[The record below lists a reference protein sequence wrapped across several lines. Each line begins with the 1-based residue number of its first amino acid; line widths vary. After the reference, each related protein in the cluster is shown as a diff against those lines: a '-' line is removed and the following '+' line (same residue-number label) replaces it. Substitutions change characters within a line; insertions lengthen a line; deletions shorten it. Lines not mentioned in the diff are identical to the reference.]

1 MKLTGYIMDRLFSII
16 MFLAAAFFSMGLLLL
31 MGLRYEFIIYIEII
45 FGVSFLASLFW
56 DYTRKKKYYRGLM
69 ALFDGLDDKTL
80 LAELAEKPG
89 FLDGK
94 LLYRILHLSDKFMND
109 KLAEAQAA
117 NQEYREYIE
126 MWVHEIKTPI
136 TSAHLITENDKNV
149 STIRIDDELNKI
161 DHFVEQ
167 ALFYARSTTLEKDF
181 KIEQVTLKTLVQE
194 ALKSY
199 SKQMIAAHGKPVFV
213 NLDIPVFADRKW
225 CVFIIGQIIANSV
238 KYAKGNLI
246 LTFEGAAFDN
256 GCSLSISDNGIGI
269 AEADIPRIFDKGFT
283 GENGRKFGKSTGIGL
298 YLCRKLCRKMNME
311 ISAAGSTENGTIIKI
326 TFPKENLFSPQ
337 NLTFR

>member
-1 MKLTGYIMDRLFSII
+1 MKLSDYIIDRLFSVV
-16 MFLAAAFFSMGLLLL
+16 MFLAAVIFSMGFLWL

-45 FGVSFLASLFW
+45 FGFSFLAAFVW
-56 DYTRKKKYYRGLM
+56 DYTRKKKYYCGFM

-80 LAELAEKPG
+80 LAELVEKPG

-94 LLYRILHLSDKFMND
+94 LLYQILRLSNKYMND
-109 KLAEAQAA
+109 KLAEAGAT

-136 TSAHLITENDKNV
+136 TSAHLIIENDKNI

-181 KIEQVTLKTLVQE
+181 KIEKTTLKTLVQE

-199 SKQMIAAHGKPVFV
+199 SKQIIEAHGRPVFE

-238 KYAKGNLI
+238 KYAKENLI
-246 LTFEGAAFDN
+246 LTFEGSSFDN

-269 AEADIPRIFDKGFT
+269 TEADIPRIFDKGFT

-311 ISAAGSTENGTIIKI
+311 ISVASSLENGTTVKI
-326 TFPKENLFSPQ
+326 MFPKENLYS
-337 NLTFR
+337 

>member
-1 MKLTGYIMDRLFSII
+1 
-16 MFLAAAFFSMGLLLL
+16 MFLVAVTFSMGLLWL

-45 FGVSFLASLFW
+45 FGFSFLAAFVW
-56 DYTRKKKYYRGLM
+56 DYTRKKKYYCGFM

-80 LAELAEKPG
+80 LAELVEKPG

-94 LLYRILHLSDKFMND
+94 LLYQILRLSNKYMND
-109 KLAEAQAA
+109 KLAEAGAT

-136 TSAHLITENDKNV
+136 TSAHLIIENDKNI

-181 KIEQVTLKTLVQE
+181 KIEKTTLKTLVQE

-199 SKQMIAAHGKPVFV
+199 SKQIIEAHGRPVFV

-238 KYAKGNLI
+238 KYAKENLI
-246 LTFEGAAFDN
+246 LTFEGSSFDN

-269 AEADIPRIFDKGFT
+269 TEADIPRIFDKGFT

-298 YLCRKLCRKMNME
+298 YLCRKLCSKMNME
-311 ISAAGSTENGTIIKI
+311 ISVTSGFENGTTVKI
-326 TFPKENLFSPQ
+326 TFPKENLY
-337 NLTFR
+337 LT

>member
-1 MKLTGYIMDRLFSII
+1 MKLTDYIIDRLFSVV
-16 MFLAAAFFSMGLLLL
+16 MFLVAVIFSMGLLWL

-45 FGVSFLASLFW
+45 FGFSFLAAFLW
-56 DYTRKKKYYRGLM
+56 DYTRKKRYYCGFM

-80 LAELAEKPG
+80 LAELVEKPG

-94 LLYRILHLSDKFMND
+94 LLYQILRLSNKYMND
-109 KLAEAQAA
+109 KLAEAGAT

-126 MWVHEIKTPI
+126 MCVHEIKTPI
-136 TSAHLITENDKNV
+136 SSAHFIIEYDNNV

-181 KIEQVTLKTLVQE
+181 KIEKTTMKTLVLE
-194 ALKSY
+194 ALKGY
-199 SKQMIAAHGKPVFV
+199 SKQIIGVRGRPVFV

-238 KYAKGNLI
+238 KYAKGDLI
-246 LTFEGAAFDN
+246 LTFEGSSFEN
-256 GCSLSISDNGIGI
+256 GRSLLISDNGIGI
-269 AEADIPRIFDKGFT
+269 AEADLQRIFDKGFT
-283 GENGRKFGKSTGIGL
+283 GENGRNIRKSTGIGL

-311 ISAAGSTENGTIIKI
+311 ISAASSSENGTTIKI
-326 TFPKENLFSPQ
+326 IFPYNLVM
-337 NLTFR
+337 

>member
-1 MKLTGYIMDRLFSII
+1 MRLTDYTIDRLFSVV
-16 MFLAAAFFSMGLLLL
+16 MFLVAVIFSMGLLWL

-45 FGVSFLASLFW
+45 FGFSFLAAFIW
-56 DYTRKKKYYRGLM
+56 DYTRKKKYYCGFM

-80 LAELAEKPG
+80 LAELIEKPG

-94 LLYRILHLSDKFMND
+94 LLYQILRLSNKYMND
-109 KLAEAQAA
+109 KLAEAGAT

-136 TSAHLITENDKNV
+136 TSAHLIIENDKNI

-181 KIEQVTLKTLVQE
+181 KIEKTTLKTLVQE

-199 SKQMIAAHGKPVFV
+199 SKQIIEAHGRPVFE

-238 KYAKGNLI
+238 KYAKENLI
-246 LTFEGAAFDN
+246 LTFEGSSFDN

-269 AEADIPRIFDKGFT
+269 TEADIPRIFDKGFT

-298 YLCRKLCRKMNME
+298 YLCRKLCHKMNME
-311 ISAAGSTENGTIIKI
+311 ISVAGSLENGTTVKI
-326 TFPKENLFSPQ
+326 TFPKENLY
-337 NLTFR
+337 LT

>member
-1 MKLTGYIMDRLFSII
+1 MKLTDYIIDRLFSVV
-16 MFLAAAFFSMGLLLL
+16 MFLVAVIFSMGLLWL

-45 FGVSFLASLFW
+45 FGFSFLAAFVW
-56 DYTRKKKYYRGLM
+56 DYTRKKKYYCGFM

-94 LLYRILHLSDKFMND
+94 LLYQILRLSNKYMND
-109 KLAEAQAA
+109 KLAEAGAT

-136 TSAHLITENDKNV
+136 TSAHLIIENDKNI

-181 KIEQVTLKTLVQE
+181 KIEKTTLKTLVQE

-199 SKQMIAAHGKPVFV
+199 SKQIIEAHGRPVFE

-238 KYAKGNLI
+238 KYAKENLI
-246 LTFEGAAFDN
+246 LTFEGSSFDN
-256 GCSLSISDNGIGI
+256 GCGLSISDNGIGI
-269 AEADIPRIFDKGFT
+269 TEADIPRIFDKGFT

-298 YLCRKLCRKMNME
+298 YLCRKLCHKMNME
-311 ISAAGSTENGTIIKI
+311 ISAASSFENGTTVKI
-326 TFPKENLFSPQ
+326 TFPKENLYS
-337 NLTFR
+337 

>member
-1 MKLTGYIMDRLFSII
+1 MKLTDYIIDRLFSVV
-16 MFLAAAFFSMGLLLL
+16 MFLVAVTFSMGLLWL

-45 FGVSFLASLFW
+45 FGFSFLAAFVW
-56 DYTRKKKYYRGLM
+56 DYTRKKKYYCRFM

-80 LAELAEKPG
+80 LAELVEKPG

-94 LLYRILHLSDKFMND
+94 LLYQILRLSNKYMND
-109 KLAEAQAA
+109 KLAEAGAT

-136 TSAHLITENDKNV
+136 TSAHLIIENDKNI

-181 KIEQVTLKTLVQE
+181 KIEKTTLKTLVQE

-199 SKQMIAAHGKPVFV
+199 SKQIIEAHGRPVFV

-238 KYAKGNLI
+238 KYAKENLI
-246 LTFEGAAFDN
+246 LTFEGSSFDN

-269 AEADIPRIFDKGFT
+269 TEADIPRIFDKGFT

-311 ISAAGSTENGTIIKI
+311 ISVTSSFENGTTVKI
-326 TFPKENLFSPQ
+326 TFPKENLY
-337 NLTFR
+337 LT

>member
-1 MKLTGYIMDRLFSII
+1 MKLTDYIIDRLFSVV
-16 MFLAAAFFSMGLLLL
+16 MFLAAVVFSMGLLWL

-45 FGVSFLASLFW
+45 FGFSFLAAFIW
-56 DYTRKKKYYRGLM
+56 DYTRKKKYYCGFM

-80 LAELAEKPG
+80 LAELVEKPG

-94 LLYRILHLSDKFMND
+94 LLYQILRLSNKYMND
-109 KLAEAQAA
+109 KLAEAGAT

-136 TSAHLITENDKNV
+136 TSAHLIIENDKNI

-181 KIEQVTLKTLVQE
+181 KIEKTTLKTLVQE

-199 SKQMIAAHGKPVFV
+199 SKQIIEAHGRPVFE

-238 KYAKGNLI
+238 KYAKENLI
-246 LTFEGAAFDN
+246 LTFKGSSFDN

-269 AEADIPRIFDKGFT
+269 TEADIPRIFDKGFT

-298 YLCRKLCRKMNME
+298 YLCRKLCHKMNME
-311 ISAAGSTENGTIIKI
+311 ISAASSFENGTTVKI
-326 TFPKENLFSPQ
+326 TFPKENLYS
-337 NLTFR
+337 

>member
-1 MKLTGYIMDRLFSII
+1 MKLSDYIIDRLFSVV
-16 MFLAAAFFSMGLLLL
+16 MFLAAVIFSMGFLWL

-45 FGVSFLASLFW
+45 FGFSFLAAFVW
-56 DYTRKKKYYRGLM
+56 DYTRKKKYYCGFM

-94 LLYRILHLSDKFMND
+94 LLYQILRLSNKYMND
-109 KLAEAQAA
+109 KLAEAGAT

-136 TSAHLITENDKNV
+136 TSAHLIIENDKNI

-181 KIEQVTLKTLVQE
+181 KIEKTTLKILVQE

-199 SKQMIAAHGKPVFV
+199 SKQIIEAHGRPVFE

-238 KYAKGNLI
+238 KYAKENLI
-246 LTFEGAAFDN
+246 LTFEGSSFDN
-256 GCSLSISDNGIGI
+256 GCSLSVSDKGIGI
-269 AEADIPRIFDKGFT
+269 TEADIPRIFDKGFT

-311 ISAAGSTENGTIIKI
+311 ISVASSLENGTTVKI
-326 TFPKENLFSPQ
+326 MFPKENLYS
-337 NLTFR
+337 

>member
-1 MKLTGYIMDRLFSII
+1 MKLTDYIIDRLFSVV
-16 MFLAAAFFSMGLLLL
+16 MFLAAVVFSMGLLWL

-45 FGVSFLASLFW
+45 FGFSFLAAFIW
-56 DYTRKKKYYRGLM
+56 DYTRKKKYYCGFM

-80 LAELAEKPG
+80 LAELVEKPG

-94 LLYRILHLSDKFMND
+94 LLYQILRLSNKYMND
-109 KLAEAQAA
+109 KLAEAGAT

-126 MWVHEIKTPI
+126 MWLHEIKTPI
-136 TSAHLITENDKNV
+136 TSAHLIIENDKNI

-161 DHFVEQ
+161 DHFIEQ

-181 KIEQVTLKTLVQE
+181 KIEETTLKPLVQE

-199 SKQMIAAHGKPVFV
+199 SKQIIDAHGRPVFE

-238 KYAKGNLI
+238 KYAKENLI
-246 LTFEGAAFDN
+246 LTFEGSSFDN

-269 AEADIPRIFDKGFT
+269 TEADILRIFDKGFT

-298 YLCRKLCRKMNME
+298 YLCRKLCHKMNME
-311 ISAAGSTENGTIIKI
+311 ISAASSFENGTTVKI
-326 TFPKENLFSPQ
+326 TFPKENLYS
-337 NLTFR
+337 

>member
-1 MKLTGYIMDRLFSII
+1 MKRTDYIIDRLFSVV
-16 MFLAAAFFSMGLLLL
+16 MFLVAVIFSMGLLWL

-45 FGVSFLASLFW
+45 FGFSFLAAFVW
-56 DYTRKKKYYRGLM
+56 DYTRKKKYYCGFM

-80 LAELAEKPG
+80 LVELVEKPG

-94 LLYRILHLSDKFMND
+94 LLYQILRLSNKYMND
-109 KLAEAQAA
+109 KLAEAGAT

-136 TSAHLITENDKNV
+136 TSAHLIIENDKNI

-181 KIEQVTLKTLVQE
+181 KIEKTTLKTLVQE

-199 SKQMIAAHGKPVFV
+199 SKQIIEAHGRPVFE

-238 KYAKGNLI
+238 KYAKENLI
-246 LTFEGAAFDN
+246 LTFKGSSFDN

-269 AEADIPRIFDKGFT
+269 TEADIPRVFDKGFT

-311 ISAAGSTENGTIIKI
+311 ISVSSSFENGTTVKI
-326 TFPKENLFSPQ
+326 TFPKENLYS
-337 NLTFR
+337 

>member
-1 MKLTGYIMDRLFSII
+1 MRLTDYTIDRLFSVV
-16 MFLAAAFFSMGLLLL
+16 MFLAAVVFSMGLLWL

-45 FGVSFLASLFW
+45 FGFSFLAAFVW
-56 DYTRKKKYYRGLM
+56 DYTRKKKYYCGFM

-94 LLYRILHLSDKFMND
+94 LLYQILRLSNKYMND
-109 KLAEAQAA
+109 KLAEAGAA

-136 TSAHLITENDKNV
+136 TSAHLIIENDKNI

-181 KIEQVTLKTLVQE
+181 KIEKTTLKILVQE

-199 SKQMIAAHGKPVFV
+199 SKQIIEAHGRPVFE

-238 KYAKGNLI
+238 KYAK
-246 LTFEGAAFDN
+246 
-256 GCSLSISDNGIGI
+256 
-269 AEADIPRIFDKGFT
+269 
-283 GENGRKFGKSTGIGL
+283 
-298 YLCRKLCRKMNME
+298 
-311 ISAAGSTENGTIIKI
+311 KI
-326 TFPKENLFSPQ
+326 
-337 NLTFR
+337 

>member
-1 MKLTGYIMDRLFSII
+1 MKLTDYIIDRLFSVV
-16 MFLAAAFFSMGLLLL
+16 MFLVAVIFSMGLLWL

-45 FGVSFLASLFW
+45 FGFSFLAAFVW
-56 DYTRKKKYYRGLM
+56 DYTRKKKYYCGFM

-80 LAELAEKPG
+80 LVELVEKPG

-94 LLYRILHLSDKFMND
+94 LLYQILRLSNKYMND
-109 KLAEAQAA
+109 KLAEAGAT

-136 TSAHLITENDKNV
+136 TSAHLIIENDKNI

-181 KIEQVTLKTLVQE
+181 KIEKTTLKTLVQE

-199 SKQMIAAHGKPVFV
+199 SKQIIEAHGRPVFE

-238 KYAKGNLI
+238 KYAKENLI
-246 LTFEGAAFDN
+246 LTFKGSSFDN

-269 AEADIPRIFDKGFT
+269 TEADIPRVFDKGFT

-311 ISAAGSTENGTIIKI
+311 ISAASSSENGTTVKI
-326 TFPKENLFSPQ
+326 TFPKENLYA
-337 NLTFR
+337 

>member
-1 MKLTGYIMDRLFSII
+1 MKLTDYIIDRLFSII
-16 MFLAAAFFSMGLLLL
+16 MFLAALIFSMGLLWL
-31 MGLRYEFIIYIEII
+31 MGLRCEFIIYIEII
-45 FGVSFLASLFW
+45 FGFSFLASLLW
-56 DYTRKKKYYRGLM
+56 DYTGKRKYYCGLM

-94 LLYRILHLSDKFMND
+94 LLYRILRLSDKYMND
-109 KLAEAQAA
+109 KLAEAQAT

-136 TSAHLITENDKNV
+136 TSAHLIIENDKNI

-167 ALFYARSTTLEKDF
+167 ALFYARSTALEKDF
-181 KIEQVTLKTLVQE
+181 KIEKTTMKTLVQE

-199 SKQMIAAHGKPVFV
+199 SRQIIGVHGRPVFV
-213 NLDIPVFADRKW
+213 NLDIPVYADRKW

-238 KYAKGNLI
+238 KYAKENLI
-246 LTFEGAAFDN
+246 LTFEGVSFEN
-256 GCSLSISDNGIGI
+256 GCSLSVSDNGIGI
-269 AEADIPRIFDKGFT
+269 DEADMPRIFDKGFT
-283 GENGRKFGKSTGIGL
+283 GENGRKMKKSTGIGL
-298 YLCRKLCRKMNME
+298 YLCRKLCHKMNME
-311 ISAAGSTENGTIIKI
+311 ISAESSSENGTTMKI
-326 TFPKENLFSPQ
+326 TFPGE
-337 NLTFR
+337 NLTFW

>member
-1 MKLTGYIMDRLFSII
+1 MKLTDYIIDRLFSVV
-16 MFLAAAFFSMGLLLL
+16 MFLVAVIFSMGLLWL

-45 FGVSFLASLFW
+45 FGFSFLAAFVW
-56 DYTRKKKYYRGLM
+56 DYTRKKKYYCGFM

-80 LAELAEKPG
+80 LAELVEKPG

-94 LLYRILHLSDKFMND
+94 LLYQILRLSNKYMND
-109 KLAEAQAA
+109 KLAEAGAT

-136 TSAHLITENDKNV
+136 TSAHLIIENDKNI

-161 DHFVEQ
+161 DHFIEQ

-181 KIEQVTLKTLVQE
+181 KIEETTLKPLVQE

-199 SKQMIAAHGKPVFV
+199 SKQIIDAHGRPVFE

-238 KYAKGNLI
+238 KYAKENLI
-246 LTFEGAAFDN
+246 LTFEGSSFDN

-269 AEADIPRIFDKGFT
+269 TEADILRIFDKGFT

-298 YLCRKLCRKMNME
+298 YLCRKLCHKMNME
-311 ISAAGSTENGTIIKI
+311 ISAASSFENGTTVKI
-326 TFPKENLFSPQ
+326 TFPKENLYS
-337 NLTFR
+337 

>member
-1 MKLTGYIMDRLFSII
+1 MKLTDYIIDRLFSVV
-16 MFLAAAFFSMGLLLL
+16 MFLVAVTFSMWLLWL

-45 FGVSFLASLFW
+45 FGFSFLAAFVW
-56 DYTRKKKYYRGLM
+56 DYTRKKKYYCGFM

-80 LAELAEKPG
+80 LAELVEKPG

-94 LLYRILHLSDKFMND
+94 LLYQILRLSNKYMND
-109 KLAEAQAA
+109 KLAEAGAT

-136 TSAHLITENDKNV
+136 TSAHLIIENDKNI

-181 KIEQVTLKTLVQE
+181 KIEKTTLKTLVQE

-199 SKQMIAAHGKPVFV
+199 SKQIIEAHGRPAFV

-238 KYAKGNLI
+238 KYAKENLI
-246 LTFEGAAFDN
+246 LTFEGSSFDN

-269 AEADIPRIFDKGFT
+269 TEADIPRIFDKGFT

-298 YLCRKLCRKMNME
+298 YLCRKLCSKMNME
-311 ISAAGSTENGTIIKI
+311 ISVTSGFENGTTVKI
-326 TFPKENLFSPQ
+326 TFPKENLY
-337 NLTFR
+337 LT

>member
-1 MKLTGYIMDRLFSII
+1 MKLSDYIIDRLFSVV
-16 MFLAAAFFSMGLLLL
+16 MFLAAVIFSMGLLWL

-45 FGVSFLASLFW
+45 FGFSFLAALLW
-56 DYTRKKKYYRGLM
+56 DYTRKKKYYCGFM

-80 LAELAEKPG
+80 LAELVEKPG

-94 LLYRILHLSDKFMND
+94 LLYQILRLSNKYMND
-109 KLAEAQAA
+109 KLAEAGAT

-136 TSAHLITENDKNV
+136 TSAHLIIENDKNI

-181 KIEQVTLKTLVQE
+181 KIEKTTLKTLVQE

-199 SKQMIAAHGKPVFV
+199 SKQIIEAHGRPIFE

-225 CVFIIGQIIANSV
+225 CIFIIGQIIANSV
-238 KYAKGNLI
+238 KYAKENLI
-246 LTFEGAAFDN
+246 LTFEGSSFDN

-269 AEADIPRIFDKGFT
+269 TEADIPRIFDKGFT

-298 YLCRKLCRKMNME
+298 YLCWKLCRKMNME
-311 ISAAGSTENGTIIKI
+311 ISVASSLENGTTVKI
-326 TFPKENLFSPQ
+326 MFPKENLY
-337 NLTFR
+337 LT

>member
-1 MKLTGYIMDRLFSII
+1 
-16 MFLAAAFFSMGLLLL
+16 
-31 MGLRYEFIIYIEII
+31 
-45 FGVSFLASLFW
+45 
-56 DYTRKKKYYRGLM
+56 M

-80 LAELAEKPG
+80 LAELVEKPG

-94 LLYRILHLSDKFMND
+94 LLYQILRLSNKYMND
-109 KLAEAQAA
+109 KLAEAGAT

-136 TSAHLITENDKNV
+136 TSAHLIIENDKNI

-181 KIEQVTLKTLVQE
+181 KIEKTTLKTLVQE

-199 SKQMIAAHGKPVFV
+199 SKQIIEAHGRPIFE

-225 CVFIIGQIIANSV
+225 CIFIIGQIIANSV
-238 KYAKGNLI
+238 KYAKENLI
-246 LTFEGAAFDN
+246 LTFEGSSFDN

-269 AEADIPRIFDKGFT
+269 TEADIPRIFDKGFT

-298 YLCRKLCRKMNME
+298 YLCWKLCRKMNME
-311 ISAAGSTENGTIIKI
+311 ISVASSLENGTTVKI
-326 TFPKENLFSPQ
+326 MFPKENLY
-337 NLTFR
+337 LT

>member
-1 MKLTGYIMDRLFSII
+1 MKLTDYIIDRLFSIV
-16 MFLAAAFFSMGLLLL
+16 MFLVAVTFSMGLLWL

-45 FGVSFLASLFW
+45 FGFSFLVAFVW
-56 DYTRKKKYYRGLM
+56 DYTRKKKYYCGFM
-69 ALFDGLDDKTL
+69 ALFDGLDNKTL
-80 LAELAEKPG
+80 LAELVEKPG

-94 LLYRILHLSDKFMND
+94 LLYQILRLSNKYMND
-109 KLAEAQAA
+109 KLAEAEAT

-136 TSAHLITENDKNV
+136 TSAHLIIENDKNI

-181 KIEQVTLKTLVQE
+181 KIEKTTLKTLVQE

-199 SKQMIAAHGKPVFV
+199 SKQIIEAHGRPVFV

-238 KYAKGNLI
+238 KYAKENPI
-246 LTFEGAAFDN
+246 LTFEGSSFDN

-269 AEADIPRIFDKGFT
+269 TEADIPRIFDKGFT

-311 ISAAGSTENGTIIKI
+311 ISVTSSFENGTTVKI
-326 TFPKENLFSPQ
+326 TFPKENLY
-337 NLTFR
+337 LT

>member
-1 MKLTGYIMDRLFSII
+1 MKLTDYIIDRLFSVV
-16 MFLAAAFFSMGLLLL
+16 MFLVAVIFSMGLLWL

-45 FGVSFLASLFW
+45 FGFSFLAAFVW
-56 DYTRKKKYYRGLM
+56 DYTRKKKYYCGFM

-80 LAELAEKPG
+80 LAELIEKPG

-94 LLYRILHLSDKFMND
+94 LLYQILRLSNKYMND
-109 KLAEAQAA
+109 KLAEAGAT

-136 TSAHLITENDKNV
+136 TSAHLIIENDKNI

-181 KIEQVTLKTLVQE
+181 KIEKTTLKTLVQE

-199 SKQMIAAHGKPVFV
+199 SKQIIEAHGRPVFE

-238 KYAKGNLI
+238 KYAKENLI
-246 LTFEGAAFDN
+246 LTFEGSSFDN
-256 GCSLSISDNGIGI
+256 GCNLSISDNGIGI
-269 AEADIPRIFDKGFT
+269 TEADIPRIFDKGFT

-311 ISAAGSTENGTIIKI
+311 ISVASSLENGTTVKI
-326 TFPKENLFSPQ
+326 MFPKENLYS
-337 NLTFR
+337 

>member
-1 MKLTGYIMDRLFSII
+1 MKLTDYIIDRLFSIV
-16 MFLAAAFFSMGLLLL
+16 MFLVAVTFSMGLLWL

-45 FGVSFLASLFW
+45 FGFSFLAAFVW
-56 DYTRKKKYYRGLM
+56 DYTRKKKYYCRFM

-80 LAELAEKPG
+80 LAELVEKPG

-94 LLYRILHLSDKFMND
+94 MLYQILRLSNKYMND
-109 KLAEAQAA
+109 KLAEAGAT

-136 TSAHLITENDKNV
+136 TSAHLIIENDKNI

-181 KIEQVTLKTLVQE
+181 KIEKTTLKTLVQE

-199 SKQMIAAHGKPVFV
+199 SKQIIEAHGRPVFV

-238 KYAKGNLI
+238 KYAKENLI
-246 LTFEGAAFDN
+246 LTFEGSSFDN

-269 AEADIPRIFDKGFT
+269 TEADIPRIFDKGFT

-311 ISAAGSTENGTIIKI
+311 ISVTSSFENGTTVKI
-326 TFPKENLFSPQ
+326 TFPKENLY
-337 NLTFR
+337 LT

>member
-1 MKLTGYIMDRLFSII
+1 MKLSDYIIDRLFSVV
-16 MFLAAAFFSMGLLLL
+16 MFLAAVIFSMGFLWL

-45 FGVSFLASLFW
+45 FGFSFLAAFVW
-56 DYTRKKKYYRGLM
+56 DYTRKKKYYCGFM

-80 LAELAEKPG
+80 LAELVEKPG

-94 LLYRILHLSDKFMND
+94 LLYQILRLSNKYMND
-109 KLAEAQAA
+109 KLAEAGAT

-136 TSAHLITENDKNV
+136 TSAHLIIENDKNI

-181 KIEQVTLKTLVQE
+181 KIEKTTLKILVQE

-199 SKQMIAAHGKPVFV
+199 SKQIIEAHGRPVFE
-213 NLDIPVFADRKW
+213 NLDISVFADRKW

-238 KYAKGNLI
+238 KYAKENLI
-246 LTFEGAAFDN
+246 LTFEGSSFDN
-256 GCSLSISDNGIGI
+256 GCSLSVSDKGIGI
-269 AEADIPRIFDKGFT
+269 TEADIPRIFDKGFT

-311 ISAAGSTENGTIIKI
+311 ISVASSLENGTTVKI
-326 TFPKENLFSPQ
+326 MFPKENLYS
-337 NLTFR
+337 

>member
-1 MKLTGYIMDRLFSII
+1 MRLTDYTIDRLFSVV
-16 MFLAAAFFSMGLLLL
+16 MFLATVVFSMGLLWL

-45 FGVSFLASLFW
+45 FGFSFLAAFVW
-56 DYTRKKKYYRGLM
+56 DYTRKKKYYCGFM

-80 LAELAEKPG
+80 LAELVEKPG

-94 LLYRILHLSDKFMND
+94 LLYQILRLSNKYMND
-109 KLAEAQAA
+109 KLAEAGAT

-136 TSAHLITENDKNV
+136 TSAHLIIENDKNI

-181 KIEQVTLKTLVQE
+181 KIEKTTLKTLVQE

-199 SKQMIAAHGKPVFV
+199 SKQIIEAHGRPVFE

-238 KYAKGNLI
+238 KYAKENLI
-246 LTFEGAAFDN
+246 LTFEVSSFDN

-269 AEADIPRIFDKGFT
+269 TEADIPRIFDKGFT

-311 ISAAGSTENGTIIKI
+311 ISVASSLENGTTVKI
-326 TFPKENLFSPQ
+326 TFPKENLYS
-337 NLTFR
+337 

>member
-1 MKLTGYIMDRLFSII
+1 MKRTDYILDRMFSIVMFMTAVLFS
-16 MFLAAAFFSMGLLLL
+16 AGLLWL
-31 MGLRYEFIIYIEII
+31 MGLRYEFILYIEIL
-45 FGVSFLASLFW
+45 FGGSFLAALLW
-56 DYTRKKKYYRGLM
+56 DYARKRKYYCRLM

-80 LAELAEKPG
+80 LAELVEKPG

-94 LLYRILHLSDKFMND
+94 LLYQILRLSDKYMND

-126 MWVHEIKTPI
+126 MWVHEVKTPI
-136 TSAHLITENDKNV
+136 TSAHLIIENDKNI

-167 ALFYARSTTLEKDF
+167 TLFYARSTALEKDF
-181 KIEQVTLKTLVQE
+181 KIEKTTMKTLVLE
-194 ALKSY
+194 ALKSD
-199 SKQMIAAHGKPVFV
+199 SKQIIGVRGRPVFV

-238 KYAKGNLI
+238 KYAKGDLI
-246 LTFEGAAFDN
+246 LTFEGSTFEN
-256 GCSLSISDNGIGI
+256 GCSLLISDNGIGI
-269 AEADIPRIFDKGFT
+269 AEADLPRIFDKGFT
-283 GENGRKFGKSTGIGL
+283 GENGRNLRKSTGIGL

-311 ISAAGSTENGTIIKI
+311 ISAAGSSENGTTMKII
-326 TFPKENLFSPQ
+326 FPYNLVM
-337 NLTFR
+337 

>member
-1 MKLTGYIMDRLFSII
+1 MKRTDYILDRMFSIVMCLTAVLFS
-16 MFLAAAFFSMGLLLL
+16 AGLLWL
-31 MGLRYEFIIYIEII
+31 MGLRYEFILYIEIL
-45 FGVSFLASLFW
+45 FGGSFLAALLW
-56 DYTRKKKYYRGLM
+56 DYVRKKKYYCRLM

-80 LAELAEKPG
+80 LAELVERPG

-94 LLYRILHLSDKFMND
+94 LLYQILRLSDKYMND

-126 MWVHEIKTPI
+126 MWVHEVKTPI
-136 TSAHLITENDKNV
+136 TSAHLIIENDKNI

-167 ALFYARSTTLEKDF
+167 ALFYARSTALEKDF
-181 KIEQVTLKTLVQE
+181 KIEKTTMKTLVLE
-194 ALKSY
+194 ALKSD
-199 SKQMIAAHGKPVFV
+199 SKQIIGVRGSPVFV

-238 KYAKGNLI
+238 KYAKGDLI
-246 LTFEGAAFDN
+246 LTFEGSTFEN
-256 GCSLSISDNGIGI
+256 GCSLLISDNGIGI
-269 AEADIPRIFDKGFT
+269 AEADLPRIFDKGFT
-283 GENGRKFGKSTGIGL
+283 GENGRNLRKSTGIGL

-311 ISAAGSTENGTIIKI
+311 ISAAGSSENGTTMKI
-326 TFPKENLFSPQ
+326 TFPKENL
-337 NLTFR
+337 TIW

>member
-1 MKLTGYIMDRLFSII
+1 MKLNDYIIDRLFSVV
-16 MFLAAAFFSMGLLLL
+16 MFLVAVIFSMGLLWL

-45 FGVSFLASLFW
+45 FGFSFLAAFVW
-56 DYTRKKKYYRGLM
+56 DYTRKKKYYCGFM

-80 LAELAEKPG
+80 LVELVEKPG

-94 LLYRILHLSDKFMND
+94 LLYQILRLSNKYMND
-109 KLAEAQAA
+109 KLAEAGAT

-136 TSAHLITENDKNV
+136 TSAHLIIENDKNI

-181 KIEQVTLKTLVQE
+181 KIEKTTLKTLVQE

-199 SKQMIAAHGKPVFV
+199 SKQIIEAHGRPVFE

-238 KYAKGNLI
+238 KYAKENLI
-246 LTFEGAAFDN
+246 LTFKGSSFDN

-269 AEADIPRIFDKGFT
+269 TEADIPRVFDKGFT

-311 ISAAGSTENGTIIKI
+311 ISVSSSFENGTTVKI
-326 TFPKENLFSPQ
+326 TFPKENLYS
-337 NLTFR
+337 